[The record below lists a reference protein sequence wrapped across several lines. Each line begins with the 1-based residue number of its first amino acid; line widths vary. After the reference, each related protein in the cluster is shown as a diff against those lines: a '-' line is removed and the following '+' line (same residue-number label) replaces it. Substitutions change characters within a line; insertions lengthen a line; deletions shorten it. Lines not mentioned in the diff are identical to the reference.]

1 MNLFLLSFWPKE
13 IILNFYFEILG
24 KKELEN
30 FGTLALSRQKKEK
43 KVSLVYFLKE
53 GRKGKKGFLSVSNWV
68 EKQIN
73 SNEFVDSLFLVKWG

>member
-30 FGTLALSRQKKEK
+30 FGTLALSRQKKGKKSVFSVLFERGEK
-43 KVSLVYFLKE
+43 GK
-53 GRKGKKGFLSVSNWV
+53 KKGFLSVSNWV
-68 EKQIN
+68 EKQI
-73 SNEFVDSLFLVKWG
+73 